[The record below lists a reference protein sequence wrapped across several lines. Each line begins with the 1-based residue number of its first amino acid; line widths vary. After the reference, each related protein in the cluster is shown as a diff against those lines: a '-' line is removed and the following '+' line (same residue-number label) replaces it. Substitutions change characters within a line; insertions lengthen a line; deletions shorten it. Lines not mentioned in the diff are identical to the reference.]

1 MKKMLWLVPLL
12 LFVGCTNI
20 SYIGDSYPPTT
31 QIDVYFDEADIE
43 KNYRVMG
50 HADATAPDYV
60 DVEKMMEKIKEKA
73 MEKGADAV
81 VVLGLD
87 RNVLSESTSWE
98 STTETEGNKTT
109 ESGSSTTSSS
119 KENEI
124 RVLFIKYKSDTKMKD
139 PPDGITDEETKN
151 AERKDEE
158 PNNE

>member
-1 MKKMLWLVPLL
+1 MKKVLWLVPLL
-12 LFVGCTNI
+12 LAVGCTKI
-20 SYIGDSYPPTT
+20 TYIGDSYPPTT
-31 QIDVYFDEADIE
+31 HVDVYFDEADIE
-43 KNYRVMG
+43 RNYRVMG
-50 HADATAPDYV
+50 HADATAPEIV

-87 RNVLSESTSWE
+87 RNVVSESTKWE
-98 STTETEGNKTT
+98 STTETKGNTSK

-124 RVLFIKYKSDTKMKD
+124 RVLFIKYKSDAKMKGD
-139 PPDGITDEETKN
+139 ETTDEEPTG
-151 AERKDEE
+151 EE